1 MLDAAYFLEKA
12 EQCFRLSA
20 AAGVDPAVAE
30 ELRSMGHEFMGKAVY
45 IDTLRFRAT
54 TQAR

>member
-20 AAGVDPAVAE
+20 VAGLNAAVAE
-30 ELRSMGHEFMGKAVY
+30 ELRGMGHEFMAKAVY
-45 IDTLRFRAT
+45 IDTLRNRAT
-54 TQAR
+54 QGR